1 MIFYGAGVLRV
12 NVSLRNVKL
21 SIYLQLVAWFKGI
34 FGTQFYEKIVK
45 ATIYKQFVAGETEQD
60 VKFIA
65 STLQKSN
72 INCMFCVPTE
82 DVSSD
87 YLLMSAHDM

>member
-1 MIFYGAGVLRV
+1 MIICF
-12 NVSLRNVKL
+12 
-21 SIYLQLVAWFKGI
+21 QLVEWCKGI
-34 FGTQFYEKIVK
+34 LGDQFYEKIIK

-65 STLQKSN
+65 SNLQKSN

-82 DVSSD
+82 EVATDD
-87 YLLMSAHDM
+87 LLLNAHDM